1 MSALLGTASVL
12 VALGAAIALSVQAW
26 RAAARP
32 DGPGSIGL
40 RTPVLVLLFAAVA
53 SLLVLEAALIG
64 DDFSLEYVANHHAA
78 ATPLLYTV
86 ASAWG
91 ALEGSIVLWGLVLA
105 GATWLVWR
113 GYNRAPDRLGA
124 GALAVM
130 GLVAIFF
137 FGLMATVANPFRV
150 CIEAGATSC
159 VAASP
164 LPWAAAV
171 APSDGAGPNPLLQ
184 NHPLMAIHPP
194 MLYLGYV
201 GLTVPFAF
209 AMSALA
215 LGQGGTTW
223 LRRSRTST
231 LVAWSFLTV
240 GITLGGLWA
249 YEVLSWGG
257 YWAWDPVE
265 NASLLPWL
273 MATAF
278 LHSAVVQERRGML
291 QAWNFVLVIAA
302 FSLTILGTFLTR
314 SGVVASV
321 HSFTQSAIGPVLLGF
336 LVVVLTVSLG
346 LFAARAHLV
355 ASAPRLESLASRE
368 GAFLLN
374 NLLLSVFALVVLVGT
389 LYPLLVEAFSGAEV
403 GVGAPFFN
411 RLTVPLAFALLLAMG
426 VGPVTPWRLARGDV
440 VWARIRTPLRVGLAA
455 GALLVLTGTRNG
467 WVVGAVMLSTFVA
480 GTVIRHLWV
489 TGRARALKLGIPLR
503 RAAVDVVAGDP
514 GYWGG
519 QLSHI
524 GVALAA
530 VGLAAAANLATHTE
544 VDLTAGDR
552 VSFAGYE
559 LTYVS
564 PFLRNEPNRTVT
576 GATVVV
582 ERDSEVVSELE
593 PRINEYP
600 GAGAGIVTPA
610 VHSSLRGDLYLTLT
624 RIDPGGI
631 TMELDTTPVVWLIWL
646 GGFVAAAGG
655 AFSTVVRRLARRT
668 ASPEPARV

>member
-1 MSALLGTASVL
+1 
-12 VALGAAIALSVQAW
+12 
-26 RAAARP
+26 
-32 DGPGSIGL
+32 
-40 RTPVLVLLFAAVA
+40 
-53 SLLVLEAALIG
+53 
-64 DDFSLEYVANHHAA
+64 
-78 ATPLLYTV
+78 
-86 ASAWG
+86 
-91 ALEGSIVLWGLVLA
+91 
-105 GATWLVWR
+105 
-113 GYNRAPDRLGA
+113 
-124 GALAVM
+124 
-130 GLVAIFF
+130 
-137 FGLMATVANPFRV
+137 
-150 CIEAGATSC
+150 
-159 VAASP
+159 
-164 LPWAAAV
+164 
-171 APSDGAGPNPLLQ
+171 
-184 NHPLMAIHPP
+184 
-194 MLYLGYV
+194 
-201 GLTVPFAF
+201 
-209 AMSALA
+209 
-215 LGQGGTTW
+215 
-223 LRRSRTST
+223 
-231 LVAWSFLTV
+231 
-240 GITLGGLWA
+240 
-249 YEVLSWGG
+249 
-257 YWAWDPVE
+257 
-265 NASLLPWL
+265 
-273 MATAF
+273 
-278 LHSAVVQERRGML
+278 ML

-336 LVVVLTVSLG
+336 LVVVLTASLG

-411 RLTVPLAFALLLAMG
+411 RLTVPLAFALLLTMG

-440 VWARIRTPLRVGLAA
+440 VWARIRTPLRAGLAA
-455 GALLVLTGTRNG
+455 GALLILTGTRNG

-480 GTVIRHLWV
+480 GTVVRHLWV
-489 TGRARALKLGIPLR
+489 TGRARASRLGIPLR

-514 GYWGG
+514 GFWGG

-530 VGLAAAANLATHTE
+530 IGLAAAANLATHTE
-544 VDLTAGDR
+544 VDLTAGDK

-576 GATVVV
+576 GATVIV
-582 ERDSEVVSELE
+582 ERDGEVVSELE

-600 GAGAGIVTPA
+600 GASAGIVTPA

-631 TMELDTTPVVWLIWL
+631 TVELDTTPVVWLIWL

-655 AFSTVVRRLARRT
+655 AFSTVVRRLSRRT